1 MKTRRTETRDTK
13 LYLCCP
19 GTGSYDKISKAC
31 DRQTGYIPPVQA
43 RQKRVEIIT
52 HIFCSCSQLAGN
64 PYRKRHD
71 KVGKRS
77 AGFCARN
84 LK

>member
-31 DRQTGYIPPVQA
+31 DRQTGYIPPV
-43 RQKRVEIIT
+43 
-52 HIFCSCSQLAGN
+52 
-64 PYRKRHD
+64 
-71 KVGKRS
+71 
-77 AGFCARN
+77 
-84 LK
+84 